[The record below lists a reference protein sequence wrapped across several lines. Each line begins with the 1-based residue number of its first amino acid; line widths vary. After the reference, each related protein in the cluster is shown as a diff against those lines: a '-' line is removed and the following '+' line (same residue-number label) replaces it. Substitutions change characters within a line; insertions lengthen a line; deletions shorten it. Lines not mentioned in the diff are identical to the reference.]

1 MMADEELSVL
11 CDRFSN
17 DEIETEG
24 LNRIY
29 FHDTGRTREDSHHG
43 CAICNRVRT
52 DNDDHLYNTNEVN
65 EENADIF

>member
-11 CDRFSN
+11 CDKFLN

-29 FHDTGRTREDSHHG
+29 FHDTGITREDSHHG
-43 CAICNRVRT
+43 CAICNRM
-52 DNDDHLYNTNEVN
+52 H
-65 EENADIF
+65 